1 MILLNLLGLLKYYTF
16 WVISLEILYYSGII
30 KNCELSLVFLHLI
43 VLLGSFIFVY
53 IHPKYLDIEFYDKNL
68 NIIKNRLV
76 GKELIIFDII
86 FHWLSFIILLLII
99 SKKKD
104 LKNNNLMNILIPLSY
119 YLIFDIKKIYKFK
132 NIHIFIS
139 IIIVIMFILIFSLF
153 V

>member
-1 MILLNLLGLLKYYTF
+1 MILLNLLDLLKYYTF
-16 WVISLEILYYSGII
+16 WVISFEILYYSGII

-53 IHPKYLDIEFYDKNL
+53 IHPKYLDIKLYDKNL

-104 LKNNNLMNILIPLSY
+104 LTNNNLMNILIPLSY